1 MSGAD
6 ADERD
11 GQLLDADSGCSD
23 AGGSQL
29 QAVGTP
35 AEGDAH
41 VFGVS
46 ADLAEVAL
54 GINRRCALGESHRAL
69 LSKVD
74 NDDGLARLG
83 VVGTLDGE
91 GVVSVLVAGGKADG
105 ARRLF
110 ILFDVYAR
118 QQRHVGREV
127 DGHVVTLHGER
138 HGVVGG
144 EGDGFVLEGGSVGD
158 VAGCQSQGEQGGFQG
173 DVLGQV
179 HVRVL
184 RVSESTAA

>member
-11 GQLLDADSGCSD
+11 GQLLDADSGCGN
-23 AGGSQL
+23 AGRSQL

-35 AEGDAH
+35 LEGQTH
-41 VFGVS
+41 VFGVGR
-46 ADLAEVAL
+46 DLAEVAL
-54 GINRRCALGESHRAL
+54 GIDRRCALGESYRAL
-69 LSKVD
+69 FGKVD
-74 NDDGLARLG
+74 NDNGFARLG
-83 VVGTLDGE
+83 TVDTLDGE
-91 GVVSVLVAGGKADG
+91 GVVTVFVGGGEADG
-105 ARRLF
+105 ARRLVV
-110 ILFDVYAR
+110 LFDVYAW
-118 QQRHVGREV
+118 QQRDVGREI

-144 EGDGFVLEGGSVGD
+144 EGDGFVLEGGGVGG
-158 VAGCQSQGEQGGFQG
+158 VAGCHGQGEQGGFQR